1 MYSKYILL
9 FFFQSILCLY
19 IPENYSEYFK
29 NATSNV
35 PNVTEIEEKVKAY
48 EKDFLLLYKKAIK
61 PRAMLCD
68 LIEKNIKSIE
78 EIKNKY
84 ASFDNLVIG
93 GTVNSS
99 DWKKFLELRGDI
111 FFGRRNIDIAIDK
124 LKSFKEYCFNNTSE
138 LEKYIEEFRKKNQN
152 KKEILDAVNKFVQM
166 DNGL

>member
-61 PRAMLCD
+61 PRAIS
-68 LIEKNIKSIE
+68 LIHDIILIIWLIGPFIVSKKGENISPNTYGPISIP
-78 EIKNKY
+78 
-84 ASFDNLVIG
+84 VI
-93 GTVNSS
+93 
-99 DWKKFLELRGDI
+99 I
-111 FFGRRNIDIAIDK
+111 
-124 LKSFKEYCFNNTSE
+124 
-138 LEKYIEEFRKKNQN
+138 
-152 KKEILDAVNKFVQM
+152 
-166 DNGL
+166 